1 MKVTFLGATR
11 TVTGSNF
18 LVEGA
23 GKKFLVDCGMYQG
36 KATDELKN
44 EEDFAFDVKSIDF
57 MLLTHA
63 HIDHSGR
70 IPKLY
75 NEGYRNPIY
84 AHKATCDLCGIMLP
98 DSGHIQEM
106 EVEWKNRKRARKGEP
121 ELPPLYTAEDATK
134 CLEVFVPVKY
144 DEIIEIDEN
153 IHVRYN
159 DAGHM
164 LGSSIIEVWI
174 KEDEKEEKI
183 VVVLSSDKMGE
194 GDDELGKVLIKGFIY
209 AITQLDKLPKSVLLY
224 NGGVKL
230 STEGSDSI
238 EDLKELE
245 EKGVEILSCGTCL
258 NFYNLQDKLKVGK
271 VTNMYSIVEEM
282 SGATNIIRP

>member
-1 MKVTFLGATR
+1 MNIVKVNAIGDNCPIPVVKAKKAIESLTGAAIVEINVDNEIAVQNVTKMVNQKNLESTCEDEVLT
-11 TVTGSNF
+11 TV
-18 LVEGA
+18 
-23 GKKFLVDCGMYQG
+23 
-36 KATDELKN
+36 
-44 EEDFAFDVKSIDF
+44 
-57 MLLTHA
+57 
-63 HIDHSGR
+63 
-70 IPKLY
+70 
-75 NEGYRNPIY
+75 
-84 AHKATCDLCGIMLP
+84 
-98 DSGHIQEM
+98 
-106 EVEWKNRKRARKGEP
+106 
-121 ELPPLYTAEDATK
+121 
-134 CLEVFVPVKY
+134 
-144 DEIIEIDEN
+144 
-153 IHVRYN
+153 
-159 DAGHM
+159 
-164 LGSSIIEVWI
+164 
-174 KEDEKEEKI
+174 EKEEKI